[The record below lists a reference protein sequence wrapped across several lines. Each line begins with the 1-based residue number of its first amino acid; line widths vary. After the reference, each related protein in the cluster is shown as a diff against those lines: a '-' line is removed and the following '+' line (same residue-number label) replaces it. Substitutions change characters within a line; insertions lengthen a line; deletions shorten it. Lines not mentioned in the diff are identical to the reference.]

1 MRSKHANLYQTE
13 KMDVFTQYNLI
24 RTNHYRRVW
33 LD

>member
-1 MRSKHANLYQTE
+1 MQISIKQK